1 MTGVSLMNRT
11 GGVLILLM
19 LLHWTPLLNGQQQPT
34 AMELLQALDENM
46 VAENRI
52 TVSTMI
58 IHGRRGS
65 RSIQSKSWT
74 QGSEKSY
81 TEYLAPAR
89 ERGTKMLKVGDQLW
103 TYSPATDRIIQIAGH
118 MLRQSV
124 MGSDLSYED
133 MMEDQTLSE
142 MYTPEIVGS
151 ETVEERDCWILELTA
166 KTPGITYHSRRA
178 WIDKERNIALK
189 ETRYAASGKLLKEA
203 LVQEVFQVEGRW
215 YPKRMTFKDMLSTGE
230 GTEFIVD
237 SIEFN
242 AEIPDYIFTKA
253 VLRR

>member
-1 MTGVSLMNRT
+1 MGRQWRFYIEFVSL
-11 GGVLILLM
+11 VSILLC
-19 LLHWTPLLNGQQQPT
+19 TPGLNAQKMPNAQDLLNR
-34 AMELLQALDENM
+34 LDKNM

-58 IHGRRGS
+58 IHGRRGG
-65 RSIQSKSWT
+65 RSIQAKSWT
-74 QGSEKSY
+74 EGSDKAY

-89 ERGTKMLKVGDQLW
+89 EKGTKMLKVGDQLW
-103 TYSPATDRIIQIAGH
+103 TYSPSTDRIIQIAGH

-133 MMEDQTLSE
+133 MMEDQTLSD

-151 ETVEERDCWILELTA
+151 VTVGGRNCWVLKLTA
-166 KTPGITYHSRRA
+166 KKEGVAYPSRKI
-178 WIDKERNIALK
+178 WLDKERDLPLR
-189 ETRYAASGKLLKEA
+189 ETRYASSGKLLKETRI
-203 LVQEVFQVEGRW
+203 QEVFKVEGRW
-215 YPKRMTFKDMLSTGE
+215 YPKRMTFKDMLSSGK

-237 SIEFN
+237 SIEFD
-242 AEIPDYIFTKA
+242 AKIPDYIFTKA